1 MTTIYDLTYIG
12 DDGPYAY
19 PTLKDAKAMAREIA
33 DTQRLDVGVQRI
45 VLADL
50 PARELAVALL
60 TGTGYVATSEVVW
73 TAHAPPEGRGYE

>member
-33 DTQRLDVGVQRI
+33 EAQGFDVSVCR
-45 VLADL
+45 VLLADL

-60 TGTGYVATSEVVW
+60 TGTGYVATSEIVW
-73 TAHAPPEGRGYE
+73 TAHAPAEGRE